1 MNERGTTRLYLL
13 IAWRHLR
20 VGDQPPAWVV
30 PLTLLAL
37 YLILVGL
44 GFSLYSAQ
52 LGPESLDEL
61 TSMGLGFDALRKQS
75 EGGVTPRQAYY
86 GMLGVVTLFGGA
98 MLLLGAL
105 LSRVFTLLATVIS
118 FSVMLGCM
126 ALVVVLSLMTGLEH
140 ELRDKILGQRAH
152 ILVQRPDKRPFADY
166 LELSKEIGALDGVI
180 GASPYLEGEIMVRS
194 GVNRQ
199 GGILTGIIP
208 ELHATVSNLPE
219 IIVAGKYDY
228 LANPDDI
235 PEPQFNFDLLSRG
248 PRDTDSKGAS
258 TKKGKKGKKGK
269 GKKRTKSAS
278 QGEGEAS
285 LPAGE
290 LEPTRA
296 LKPTRPILDL
306 DLFPTASDDDDDDD
320 DWEDPEV
327 EIPKLRAAG
336 DLPPAP
342 GFRGPE
348 PDEGAPPG
356 ASDRNERD
364 DGGWED
370 PADERAAGEP
380 EPVAPAPDVFRDI
393 FGPADDGWED
403 PAVEIPKLRAAGELP
418 AGEDPSG
425 DADWDDASEPEGPE
439 ESPGEEAEVEAKS
452 TARGDGI
459 IVGSQKAQELMV
471 DVGEDVQL
479 ITPIG
484 RLTPAGRI
492 PGVMSARIAGVFD
505 ADHYEYDRW
514 LVYAPLR
521 LTQAF
526 LRAGDRV
533 SGIEIKVEDVN
544 QVGVSAK
551 LVQEVVDRHG
561 REELVVRDWQE
572 INVALFSA
580 MALEKIAVFIALLCV
595 ILVASFGILG
605 SNLMSVLEK
614 AKEIAILKTMGLRDN
629 EIEKI
634 FITEGLCLGF
644 IGSVAGI
651 AVGIAV
657 CLALDRFGLPLAD
670 GMPGFEELPVA
681 IKPLEVTLVGVSA
694 MIIVWLSSLY
704 PARVAARMR
713 PVDAMRQN
721 ET

>member
-1 MNERGTTRLYLL
+1 MNERGTTRLHLL

-20 VGDQPPAWVV
+20 VGDTPPTWVL
-30 PLTLLAL
+30 PLTILAV
-37 YLILVGL
+37 YLVCVGL
-44 GFSLYSAQ
+44 GFSIYAGQVGAASIEE
-52 LGPESLDEL
+52 LGA
-61 TSMGLGFDALRKQS
+61 MGLGIDALANQTAGS
-75 EGGVTPRQAYY
+75 VTPRQAYY
-86 GMLGVVTLFGGA
+86 GMLGMCTLFVGG

-152 ILVQRPDKRPFADY
+152 ILVQRADKRPFADY
-166 LELSKEIGALDGVI
+166 LQLSKDIGAVEGVL

-208 ELHATVSNLPE
+208 ELNKEVSELHK
-219 IIVAGKYDY
+219 IVVEGDFDY
-228 LANPDDI
+228 LAHPEDI
-235 PEPQFNFDLLSRG
+235 PEPQFNFDLISRG
-248 PRDTDSKGAS
+248 PGTKRGDKKLKKKKTGKTGTNGLKGTLKKKKPPS
-258 TKKGKKGKKGK
+258 GLELSPTK
-269 GKKRTKSAS
+269 AV
-278 QGEGEAS
+278 
-285 LPAGE
+285 
-290 LEPTRA
+290 
-296 LKPTRPILDL
+296 RPILDL
-306 DLFPTASDDDDDDD
+306 DLFPESDEPDGDDGWEDPAVEIPKLRAAGDLPPAPGFETPAVDDGAPPGARDASEDEDGGWEDPAVELEDGKPANEEPKLDIPPPFQLPDDPFGEDD

-336 DLPPAP
+336 EIPAKP
-342 GFRGPE
+342 GDDEDPA
-348 PDEGAPPG
+348 EGAP
-356 ASDRNERD
+356 
-364 DGGWED
+364 
-370 PADERAAGEP
+370 
-380 EPVAPAPDVFRDI
+380 
-393 FGPADDGWED
+393 
-403 PAVEIPKLRAAGELP
+403 K
-418 AGEDPSG
+418 
-425 DADWDDASEPEGPE
+425 PEGPE
-439 ESPGEEAEVEAKS
+439 DPTVVPPEDEPVSTGGAK
-452 TARGDGI
+452 GDGI
-459 IVGSQKAQELMV
+459 IVGSQKARELMV
-471 DVGEDVQL
+471 HVGEDVQL

-533 SGIEIKVEDVN
+533 SGIEIKVEDVE
-544 QVGVSAK
+544 QVKAYARQ
-551 LVQEVVDRHG
+551 VQAVVDQHG
-561 REELVVRDWQE
+561 REDLEVLDWQQ
-572 INVALFSA
+572 INSSLFSA

-614 AKEIAILKTMGLRDN
+614 AKEIAILKTMGFRDK

-657 CLALDRFGLPLAD
+657 CLALDRYGLPLAD

-681 IKPLEVTLVGVSA
+681 IRPVEVVLVGVSA

-721 ET
+721 ES